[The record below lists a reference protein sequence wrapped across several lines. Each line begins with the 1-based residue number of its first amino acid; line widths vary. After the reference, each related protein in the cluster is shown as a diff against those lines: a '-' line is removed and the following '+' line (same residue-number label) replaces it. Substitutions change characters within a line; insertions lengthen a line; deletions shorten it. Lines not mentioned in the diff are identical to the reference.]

1 MTDPLPG
8 SQLPRTF
15 ATWLRD
21 NAPLSTE
28 QAARLVALDSG
39 RHPTLT
45 ELRFALGLELDL
57 NTAAAAARTA
67 WPARDSDPTDTDF
80 ARVLDAMYGA
90 LASRRVLRIEIT
102 DAGPVVSGSTAPI
115 VIRDAEHLVLLP
127 LADNR
132 TEASVQFSA
141 ESHGEGVG
149 GHIEPHRTGSALLDA
164 GAMHPGSYLL
174 PVLVTADGKAAT
186 IDLPIE
192 CRPSGTLGVRIID
205 DATGERVAA
214 RVYLIDDAGEPW
226 PPGATLRR
234 DRHGAA
240 WFHADGSFTARVSGR
255 ARLRIV
261 RGIEYEAVELEVA
274 VAPDAEVEREVR
286 LRRWSHMA
294 ADGWYSGDVHVHL
307 HYGGEYEL
315 APEDAS
321 LAQRAEDVNFLNMAV
336 ANENSG
342 WVHDGEL
349 FEGRPHALSD
359 ESHILRWGEEYRNNL
374 LGHMCMFGIEE
385 LVPPIYSGVPNSDH
399 PHDLPANADA
409 AAHCHNV
416 GGTLSYAHPMLGSSD
431 LDRIFAVAHMVD
443 AKELPV
449 DVTLGHIDA
458 FDLMSYPGNQTAT
471 RELWYRL
478 LNCGF
483 RLTATAGT
491 DTFMNHA
498 MQGVVSN
505 PPAGDR
511 AFVRVDGAFT
521 TESWCAGVRAG
532 RSFVTNAP
540 MLSLEVNGAQI
551 GDEIAAGPGDVL
563 HIEAEAGSHVPMGR
577 IDLVVNG
584 AVVAA
589 AEATD
594 EGRHAALTH
603 ELTVAGSCWIA
614 VRVTGP
620 AHPLVLDDA
629 LFAHTSPIYVTVPD
643 APIPCADD
651 AAYFIEWI
659 DRLVSLVE
667 TRGRFPSAAERGA
680 MVAMFR
686 KAQSYYSDLLDTPSL
701 GAG

>member
-1 MTDPLPG
+1 MADQPQEFP
-8 SQLPRTF
+8 LPRTF

-21 NAPLSTE
+21 NAPVSTE
-28 QAARLVALDSG
+28 TVARLVALDSG

-57 NTAAAAARTA
+57 NAAAEAARGA
-67 WPARDSDPTDTDF
+67 WPERGTEPTDADL
-80 ARVLDAMYGA
+80 ARVLDAMYRSLG
-90 LASRRVLRIEIT
+90 SPRVIRVAIT
-102 DAGPVVSGSTAPI
+102 DAGPVVSRVTAPI
-115 VIRDAEHLVLLP
+115 VIRDEEHLVLLP
-127 LADNR
+127 LAENR
-132 TEASVQFSA
+132 TAEDVQFSA
-141 ESHGEGVG
+141 ESHGEGIG
-149 GHIEPHRTGSALLDA
+149 GYIEPLRTGSALLDA

-174 PVLVTADGKAAT
+174 PVLITAEGKAAT

-192 CRPSGTLGVRIID
+192 CRPSGTLTVRVID

-226 PPGATLRR
+226 PSGATLRR
-234 DRHGAA
+234 DGHGAA
-240 WFHADGSFTARVSGR
+240 WFHADGSFTARISGR

-261 RGIEYEAVELEVA
+261 RGIEYEAVELGVA
-274 VAPDAEVEREVR
+274 VAPDAEAEREVR

-307 HYGGEYEL
+307 HYGGEYAL

-342 WVHDGEL
+342 WVHDAEH
-349 FEGRPHALSD
+349 FEGRPHTLSD
-359 ESHILRWGEEYRNNL
+359 ESHVLRWGEEYRNNL

-409 AAHCHNV
+409 AAHCHTV

-449 DVTLGHIDA
+449 DVVLGHIDA
-458 FDLMSYPGNQTAT
+458 FDLMSYPGNQMAT

-498 MQGVVSN
+498 VQGVVSN

-521 TESWCAGVRAG
+521 TESWCAGVGAG
-532 RSFVTNAP
+532 RTFVTNAP
-540 MLSLEVNGAQI
+540 MLSLEVNGAQV
-551 GDEIAAGPGDVL
+551 GDDIAARFGDVL
-563 HIEAEAGSHVPMGR
+563 RIEAEAGSHVPMER
-577 IDLVVNG
+577 MELVVNG
-584 AVVAA
+584 AVVAS

-594 EGRHAALTH
+594 EGRHAAVTH
-603 ELTVAGSCWIA
+603 DLAVSGTCWIA
-614 VRVTGP
+614 ARVTGP
-620 AHPLVLDDA
+620 AHPLVLNDS
-629 LFAHTSPIYVTVPD
+629 LFAHTSPVYVTVPG
-643 APIPCADD
+643 APIPCAED
-651 AAYFIEWI
+651 AAYFVEWI

-667 TRGRFPSAAERGA
+667 TRGRFPSAVERRD
-680 MVAMFR
+680 MVALFR
-686 KAQSYYSDLLDTPSL
+686 KAQAHYRDLLDSPTKET
-701 GAG
+701 G